1 MFKTLLASA
10 LLLFTLQVNAE
21 TKIPPFQ
28 GDILDETHTFNASE
42 LQDLRNK
49 IQKLRVDR
57 GVWMAVYFA
66 SDLKETTI
74 EDLASKTFHDWKLG
88 EKDKNNGLLFI
99 AVPKAH
105 KMRLEVGYGLEGTL
119 TDAWTKRLQMQILVP
134 AFQVR
139 KYYAGLSDT
148 LIEID
153 RRFQNP
159 GENPE
164 PKRHV
169 QKQRLPN
176 FVVLILLAVFF
187 GFNIF
192 FAILRRRSGGYGGY
206 SSGEFPGGGYSSRG
220 GDGGF
225 GDGGGSSSGG
235 GDSGGGGSSSDW

>member
-28 GDILDETHTFNASE
+28 GDSLDETHTFNASE
-42 LQDLRNK
+42 LQDTRNK

-74 EDLASKTFHDWKLG
+74 EDLASKTFHEWKLG

-105 KMRLEVGYGLEGTL
+105 KMRLEVGYGLEGPL

-169 QKQRLPN
+169 QKQRLPK

-192 FAILRRRSGGYGGY
+192 CAILRRRSGGYGGY
-206 SSGEFPGGGYSSRG
+206 YSSG

-225 GDGGGSSSGG
+225 GGGGDSGGGGSSSGG